1 MKNDFFLLDI
11 PDFSPSY
18 EEKIEYGYKNKA
30 GKNLLELLRNI
41 SKNHCMYCYALLK
54 SDRVDTGNL
63 EHSIEKKL
71 DEEHLEECV
80 QNIALTCS
88 HCNQSLKRTGE
99 EERCKKIL
107 PQIELFR
114 EKVNCSGKMC
124 KQECGPYKEL
134 KQEYGKVSRI
144 ILQPHGVH
152 GINSQLKYCLQYDV
166 KNAEFIP
173 STRYQYDEN
182 DIDYTEHHINQ
193 FRLNDIGFKTNA
205 LVEFLEDVIN
215 ADGKYREKKKYSNYI
230 VDLFMEK
237 LKDFSQTDI
246 LKLCENLY
254 TQYFLEFRSE

>member
-124 KQECGPYKEL
+124 KQECDPYKEL

-166 KNAEFIP
+166 KNA
-173 STRYQYDEN
+173 
-182 DIDYTEHHINQ
+182 
-193 FRLNDIGFKTNA
+193 
-205 LVEFLEDVIN
+205 
-215 ADGKYREKKKYSNYI
+215 DGKYREKKKYSNYI

-237 LKDFSQTDI
+237 LKDFSQTDV

>member
-1 MKNDFFLLDI
+1 MTANPILLQKKYSRVIECFARQQEISLDAALDFFYHSQVYQLIRDGVS
-11 PDFSPSY
+11 DM
-18 EEKIEYGYKNKA
+18 
-30 GKNLLELLRNI
+30 
-41 SKNHCMYCYALLK
+41 HCM
-54 SDRVDTGNL
+54 SDAYL
-63 EHSIEKKL
+63 AE
-71 DEEHLEECV
+71 
-80 QNIALTCS
+80 
-88 HCNQSLKRTGE
+88 
-99 EERCKKIL
+99 
-107 PQIELFR
+107 
-114 EKVNCSGKMC
+114 
-124 KQECGPYKEL
+124 EL

-182 DIDYTEHHINQ
+182 DIDYIEHHINQ

>member
-1 MKNDFFLLDI
+1 M
-11 PDFSPSY
+11 
-18 EEKIEYGYKNKA
+18 
-30 GKNLLELLRNI
+30 
-41 SKNHCMYCYALLK
+41 
-54 SDRVDTGNL
+54 
-63 EHSIEKKL
+63 
-71 DEEHLEECV
+71 
-80 QNIALTCS
+80 
-88 HCNQSLKRTGE
+88 
-99 EERCKKIL
+99 
-107 PQIELFR
+107 
-114 EKVNCSGKMC
+114 
-124 KQECGPYKEL
+124 
-134 KQEYGKVSRI
+134 SRI

-182 DIDYTEHHINQ
+182 DINYIEHHINQ

-237 LKDFSQTDI
+237 LKDFSQTDV

>member
-173 STRYQYDEN
+173 STRYQYDE
-182 DIDYTEHHINQ
+182 Y
-193 FRLNDIGFKTNA
+193 RLLA
-205 LVEFLEDVIN
+205 LNTLKIYLMWCKQVLNYWLLAGNYVFLYQMKEDFY
-215 ADGKYREKKKYSNYI
+215 G
-230 VDLFMEK
+230 
-237 LKDFSQTDI
+237 
-246 LKLCENLY
+246 NLLI
-254 TQYFLEFRSE
+254 Q